1 MLHRPPAVSSAAP
14 RRFRSIVASCLSR
27 RNRVPL
33 FLLVFGSGCLVLA
46 VCLVASYTLSNSKVT
61 WNDVPPQPLT
71 AAVPP
76 LHVNGVRGAD
86 ESELERQ
93 RLEDEAEAEAEAEK
107 ARQAAQAAL
116 TVVTPTA
123 LSPIPVLIF
132 TFDRADNL
140 RRTIDSVLAALPS
153 ESSLHPIF
161 VSQDGD
167 HPAVEQVIASYDERV
182 THLRYT
188 WKGTPR
194 PEYRTAYLKIAG
206 HYQFAL
212 SEVMDRVP
220 GHERW
225 DRVIMLE
232 DDMDVAP
239 DFFSY
244 FRRMS
249 PLFDVDPSLYCVS
262 AWNDNGQSSFV
273 ASPTAA
279 YRTECFPG
287 LGWMWSRDRWNE
299 LHEWTWGF
307 WDDWLREPAQRKG
320 RSCIFPEVNRVY
332 TFGSVGTSSGQ
343 FFDQY
348 LKSIKLN
355 SDDVDWSAVDV
366 SYLQQ
371 QRYDDWL
378 TERLRAALPV
388 SSAAEARTA
397 IDGELDGGGKPAG
410 EVTERRFEYRSL
422 EQLTALISPI
432 GLIPDHKAGVPRAS
446 YRGVLHFRH
455 RGVRIWIVPDSFSVA
470 APG

>member
-1 MLHRPPAVSSAAP
+1 MLHRPPSSSASVP
-14 RRFRSIVASCLSR
+14 RRFQSFVASCLSR

-33 FLLVFGSGCLVLA
+33 VLLVFGLSCIMLA
-46 VCLVASYTLSNSKVT
+46 VYLVAFYTWSNNRVA

-86 ESELERQ
+86 EAEKERQ
-93 RLEDEAEAEAEAEK
+93 RLEEEEER
-107 ARQAAQAAL
+107 ARQATQLAITTASS
-116 TVVTPTA
+116 TTA
-123 LSPIPVLIF
+123 LSPIPVIIF

-153 ESSLHPIF
+153 PPSLHPIF

-167 HPAVEQVIASYDERV
+167 HPAVEAVITSYGQRV
-182 THLRYT
+182 THLKYT
-188 WKGTPR
+188 WTGTPR

-212 SEVMDRVP
+212 SEVMERVD
-220 GHERW
+220 GHDRW
-225 DRVIMLE
+225 DRVVMLE

-239 DFFSY
+239 DVFSY

-249 PLFDVDPSLYCVS
+249 PLFDSDPTLYCVS

-273 ASPTAA
+273 ASPTAV
-279 YRTECFPG
+279 YRTDCFPG
-287 LGWMWSRDRWNE
+287 LGWMWSRARWNE

-320 RSCIFPEVNRVY
+320 RSCIFPEINRVY

-348 LKSIKLN
+348 LKNIRLN
-355 SDDVDWSAVDV
+355 SDNVDWGAVDV

-371 QRYDDWL
+371 TQYDDWL
-378 TERLRAALPV
+378 MAQLRAAVRV
-388 SSAAEARTA
+388 SGVEEAKTA
-397 IDGELDGGGKPAG
+397 IDGELDGGGRTV
-410 EVTERRFEYRSL
+410 EDVIERRFGYRNS
-422 EQLTALISPI
+422 EQLTMLITPI

-446 YRGVLHFRH
+446 YKGVLHYRY
-455 RGVRIWIVPDSFSVA
+455 RGVRIWIVPDSLGLPS
-470 APG
+470 G